1 MVKVSLLENIYFSF
15 IFFLLVLFSFFN
27 LSNMDNILEEGNSKY
42 VILFTMLLFAFSLPY
57 LFFVF
62 KDLFRCHVFRIGKI
76 IFLFG
81 IFYFF
86 IFFSSFIFSDLDINI
101 KGLLFSFIKNML
113 PFVLLLISYLYVKRN
128 GLTYCFDLGVW
139 VLFLFLVYGYFSI
152 FSVAILLDGG
162 QHIGVAYWVLFILP
176 LIMVNR
182 FKFFNVIAIL
192 LVLVVLFSSMKRAGI
207 VAFTLSF
214 GGYVYYMLKGSK
226 QNLFVK
232 CLFFLVIIAF
242 FSYLF
247 YFLGTYGD
255 NYIFDRFENIG
266 EDEGSGRFDVWAET
280 IRLIFQS
287 DFIGLLLGHG
297 DNAVMNDSVL
307 FLSAHNDF
315 LEIIY
320 DYGFLSFFV
329 LICII
334 FLLFILFIQLNRS
347 KSMYVSSVFQLYIIV
362 FVLMCISHVVI
373 YPWMVLV
380 CFSLGAFFALIER
393 EQLNINND

>member
-1 MVKVSLLENIYFSF
+1 MVKVSLLENIYFSV
-15 IFFLLVLFSFFN
+15 IFFLLILFSFFN
-27 LSNMDNILEEGNSKY
+27 LSNMDNVLEEGNSNF
-42 VILFTMLLFAFSLPY
+42 VIIFTLSLFAFSLPY
-57 LFFVF
+57 LIFMF
-62 KDLFRCHVFRIGKI
+62 KDLFRCHVFRVGKI

-86 IFFSSFIFSDLDINI
+86 IFFSSFVFSDLDINI

-113 PFVLLLISYLYVKRN
+113 PFLSLLISYLYVKRN
-128 GLTYCFDLGVW
+128 GLTYCFDLGVL

-152 FSVAILLDGG
+152 YSVAILLDGG

-176 LIMVNR
+176 LIMINR
-182 FKFFNVIAIL
+182 FKFFRIVA
-192 LVLVVLFSSMKRAGI
+192 VLIVLIVLFSSMKRAGI
-207 VAFTLSF
+207 VAFALSF
-214 GGYVYYMLKGSK
+214 GGYIYYLLKGSK
-226 QNLFVK
+226 QNLVVK
-232 CLFFLVIIAF
+232 CLFFGVIIAF
-242 FSYLF
+242 FSYMF

-266 EDEGSGRFDVWAET
+266 EDEGSGRLDVWAET

-297 DNAVMNDSVL
+297 DNAVMRDSVL

-320 DYGFLSFFV
+320 DYGFLSFSV
-329 LICII
+329 LLII
-334 FLLFILFIQLNRS
+334 LFLLLILFIQLNRS
-347 KSMYVSSVFQLYIIV
+347 KSMYVSVVFQLYIIV

-380 CFSLGAFFALIER
+380 CFSLGVFFALIER
-393 EQLNINND
+393 ECLNIK